1 MEDIIFSIIPYGG
14 DAKALAYE
22 AIEASD
28 LGDFD
33 KAQSLLDEADES
45 LKVAHNTQTEMLT
58 EEVNGNNKEVSLL
71 LVRAQ
76 DHLMTAIEVRSLA
89 ERFIAINKRISRLE
103 EEK

>member
-1 MEDIIFSIIPYGG
+1 MEDIIFSIISYGG

-28 LGDFD
+28 QGDFE
-33 KAQSLLDEADES
+33 KAQSLLDEADAS
-45 LKVAHNTQTEMLT
+45 LKVAHNTQTELLT
-58 EEVNGNNKEVSLL
+58 AEVNGDNKEVSLL
-71 LVRAQ
+71 LVHAQ